1 MASWWAW
8 LLGSPSSWRWMM
20 TKTHLQLLNALD
32 AVLSLVAFEQGV
44 GEANPILG
52 VVLGV
57 GILPFLLVKFTAVA
71 VAVDY
76 LDAHLIGRQRWILS
90 ALGVG
95 LYCVIGWHVWGLLS
109 IR

>member
-1 MASWWAW
+1 
-8 LLGSPSSWRWMM
+8 MM